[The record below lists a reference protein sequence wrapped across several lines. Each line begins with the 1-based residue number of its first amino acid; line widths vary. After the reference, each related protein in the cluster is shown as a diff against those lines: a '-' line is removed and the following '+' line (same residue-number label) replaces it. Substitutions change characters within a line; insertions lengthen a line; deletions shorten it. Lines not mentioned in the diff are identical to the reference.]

1 MNPVYFSNK
10 KGNLTMEVTQEMLN
24 ALLSLND
31 KELSEKFVQIAAV
44 LGMNE
49 RTAAANTAKFRNMLS
64 DAGPAELNRLLASLG
79 AERSAEILKAMDGDR
94 H

>member
-1 MNPVYFSNK
+1 
-10 KGNLTMEVTQEMLN
+10 MEVTQEMLN

-44 LGMNE
+44 LGMSE

-64 DAGPAELNRLLASLG
+64 DAGPDELNRLLASLG
-79 AERSAEILKAMDGDR
+79 AERSAEILKAMDGDK